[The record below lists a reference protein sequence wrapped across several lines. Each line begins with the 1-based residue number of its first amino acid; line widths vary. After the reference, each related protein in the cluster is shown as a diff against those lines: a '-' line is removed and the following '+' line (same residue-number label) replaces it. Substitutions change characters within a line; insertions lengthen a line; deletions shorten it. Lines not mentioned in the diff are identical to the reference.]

1 MSMDSSHDW
10 CITVLG
16 SEGDAA
22 GPRRRIKQIASA
34 HGIVGEAS
42 AMTTFP
48 VGTVTHAW
56 RLPIRLEESR
66 IPALRDALKALD
78 INTCDAVLHPA
89 ELHWSRFKLAVFDLD
104 STLIACEGI
113 VELAAMMNIGEK
125 VSAITESA
133 MRGEI
138 DFQQSFRKRISLLR
152 GLEESRVREL
162 ATSVSLTAGAEL
174 LLRTLIKAGYRTA
187 IATGGF
193 DFIASRLQ
201 SEIGVHDFC
210 ANSLEFSNGRLT
222 GEITTRIIDA
232 EGKAEFVRHLA
243 KRHGIP
249 LSEVVVIGDGA
260 NDIPMM
266 RAARLSVAYHAKPK
280 VVEAASCSLSHAG
293 LDGVLYLLQLDG
305 EAVQRL
311 TR

>member
-1 MSMDSSHDW
+1 MDSLHNW
-10 CITVLG
+10 CITLIAADGDVAAL
-16 SEGDAA
+16 EHRVRDILRPQGDASDT
-22 GPRRRIKQIASA
+22 K
-34 HGIVGEAS
+34 
-42 AMTTFP
+42 AMVPFP
-48 VGTVTHAW
+48 GGTVAHAS
-56 RLPIRLEESR
+56 RLQCRLEETQVSAVR
-66 IPALRDALKALD
+66 NELKSLD
-78 INTCDAVLHPA
+78 VQGCDAVLHPA

-113 VELAAMMNIGEK
+113 VELAAMMNVCEK
-125 VSAITESA
+125 VSEITEAA

-138 DFQQSFRKRISLLR
+138 DFEQSFRKRISLLR
-152 GLEESRVREL
+152 GLEESRVL
-162 ATSVSLTAGAEL
+162 ALANSVKLTPGAKL
-174 LLRTLIKAGYRTA
+174 LVGTLSRAGYRTA

-222 GEITTRIIDA
+222 GEINTRIIDA

-243 KRHGIP
+243 KRHGIS
-249 LSEVVVIGDGA
+249 LSEVLVMGDGA

-266 RAARLSVAYHAKPK
+266 SMAGLSVAYHAKPK
-280 VVEAASCSLSHAG
+280 VKEAATCSLLQVG

-305 EAVQRL
+305 EAVSRL